1 MINMDFDRIKSLV
14 KEINRKYETLSSLT
28 NDELRKR
35 YAQLRKDALEK
46 EKSNISVNKIFASN
60 LVEVFALFKEA
71 SRRFAENKEIKVEQ
85 TDLDVKLFDNCSFI
99 KECQKNPNDSID
111 QSYLWS
117 VNYVSSWVVGDE
129 AFTWNII
136 PYDEQLMGGI
146 ALHEGKIIQ
155 MCTGEGKTFVSI
167 APVLLNALLGKS
179 CHIMTANSY
188 LSKRDYEITRPI
200 YSFFGLTVSCI
211 EGMEEHNNA
220 LREAYK
226 ADVVF
231 GTTSHFIFDYLY
243 DMMNNNIDKRVQG
256 SHSFA
261 ILDEADSVLV
271 DDAATPHIISS
282 FGRKNNDV
290 MQANELFSRYLPIVK
305 ELVKDNQNGQYYIVN
320 KIKHTASYTASGK
333 AWLKAKLSDSLLFT
347 DDKSEE
353 NKTIAKFDLE
363 LSQEQ
368 KKSLEESVKLQLMY
382 RKQIENVLD
391 KLLLALTV
399 YAEDVDYVVVERQ
412 KKKKVVIIDS
422 NTGRLKE
429 KSRWEYGLHEA
440 IEAKEEL
447 EVGSWGQQDAIIS
460 IKNYLKKYA
469 KIAGMTGTAM
479 ACSKEL
485 RDVYSLSVLK
495 IPTHRPILRKN
506 LPLRVFR
513 NRASLDE
520 AVIDKAARLQKE
532 GRPVLV
538 CTATIK
544 RSISLAKKFGE
555 KGIKVQILNGK
566 TLQEEASLVA
576 RAGKCACITISTSV
590 AGRGTDIKPEEEAL
604 KKGGLAVIGVELAHS
619 NRIDQQMAGRS
630 GRQGNPGSSQFF
642 VSLDDDI
649 LAYLSEEDKKTLG
662 KKVLAFGEDENEI
675 ASEEV
680 CRFFYLAQK
689 NCVLEEVESRKMS
702 NLRDDSIDSIRN
714 SMYGMKDRILKS
726 TSEAD
731 SVLKEL
737 FDKSDEF
744 FWKEHKA
751 HLKKV
756 LEVAMPII
764 RNIQENT
771 YLIDEYQRLPLS
783 DGNQVYSVPFDLNS
797 ALESNGVSFYA
808 AIEKYVLVDVI
819 NKWWIEYINK
829 IDIEKLNPSDLQ
841 DIFLDIK
848 KHMLVDIEDKLTKL
862 YIPVNSLKKV
872 KEVTCKQPI
881 TNPLTKYFSATHKKV
896 GLLDLCPCG
905 SGKFFYQCHGKIQIK

>member
-1 MINMDFDRIKSLV
+1 MDFDRIKSLV
-14 KEINRKYETLSSLT
+14 NEINKQYETLSSLT

-46 EKSNISVNKIFASN
+46 KKSNISVDEILASA
-60 LVEVFALFKEA
+60 LVEVFALFKEVA
-71 SRRFAENKEIKVEQ
+71 RRFAENKEIKVEQ
-85 TDLDVKLFDNCSFI
+85 TKLDVKLFDNCSFI
-99 KECQKNPNDSID
+99 KDCKKNPYDSWD

-129 AFTWNII
+129 TFTWNII

-167 APVLLNALLGKS
+167 APVLLNVLLGNS
-179 CHIMTANSY
+179 CHIMTANPY

-211 EGMEEHNNA
+211 EGKDKHNNA

-243 DMMNNNIDKRVQG
+243 DMMSNDLANRVQG
-256 SHSFA
+256 EHSFA
-261 ILDEADSVLV
+261 ILDEADSVLI

-282 FGRKNNDV
+282 LGRNSQNA
-290 MQANELFSRYLPIVK
+290 MQVNELFARYLPIVK
-305 ELVKDNQNGQYYIVN
+305 ELVENSQNGQYYIVN
-320 KIKHTASYTASGK
+320 KIKHRASYTASGK
-333 AWLKAKLSDSLLFT
+333 AWLKDKLSESLLFT
-347 DDKSEE
+347 DDKLEE
-353 NKTIAKFDLE
+353 NKEIANVDFE
-363 LSQEQ
+363 LSQDQ
-368 KKSLEESVKLQLMY
+368 KRALDESVKLQTMY
-382 RKQIENVLD
+382 RKQVENVLN

-429 KSRWEYGLHEA
+429 SSRWEYGLHEA
-440 IEAKEEL
+440 IEAKEGL
-447 EVGSWGQQDAIIS
+447 EIGCWGLQDAVIS

-469 KIAGMTGTAM
+469 KVAGMTGTAM
-479 ACSKEL
+479 ACSEEL
-485 RDVYSLSVLK
+485 KDVYNLSVLQ
-495 IPTHRPILRKN
+495 IPTHRPIVRED

-520 AVIDKAARLQKE
+520 AIIDKADKLQRE

-544 RSISLAKKFGE
+544 RSISLAKKFVD
-555 KGIKVQILNGK
+555 KGVKVQILNGK
-566 TLQEEASLVA
+566 TLNEEASLVA
-576 RAGKCACITISTSV
+576 KAGKCGCITISTSV

-649 LAYLSEEDKKTLG
+649 LAYLSEEDKNTLG
-662 KKVLAFGEDENEI
+662 KKVLPFGEDESEI
-675 ASEEV
+675 TSKEV
-680 CRFFYLAQK
+680 CGFFYLAQK
-689 NCVLEEVESRKMS
+689 NCVVEEVKSRKIS
-702 NLRDDSIDSIRN
+702 NLRDDTIDSFRN

-726 TSEAD
+726 TNEANN
-731 SVLKEL
+731 VLKEL
-737 FDKSDEF
+737 FNEDNEH
-744 FWKEHKA
+744 FWKEYNA
-751 HLKKV
+751 HLRKV
-756 LEVAMPII
+756 LDVAMPII
-764 RNIQENT
+764 HNIQENT
-771 YLIDEYQRLPLS
+771 YLIDGYQRLPLS

-808 AIEKYVLVDVI
+808 AIEKYVLIDAI
-819 NKWWIEYINK
+819 NKWWIDYINK
-829 IDIEKLNPSDLQ
+829 IDIESLNPSDLQ
-841 DIFLDIK
+841 DIFWDTK
-848 KHMLVDIEDKLTKL
+848 KRMLRDIEDKLIRL

-872 KEVTCKQPI
+872 KVDADKQATI
-881 TNPLTKYFSATHKKV
+881 NPLAKYFSATHKRV

-905 SGKFFYQCHGKIQIK
+905 SGKVFWQCHGKVQLK